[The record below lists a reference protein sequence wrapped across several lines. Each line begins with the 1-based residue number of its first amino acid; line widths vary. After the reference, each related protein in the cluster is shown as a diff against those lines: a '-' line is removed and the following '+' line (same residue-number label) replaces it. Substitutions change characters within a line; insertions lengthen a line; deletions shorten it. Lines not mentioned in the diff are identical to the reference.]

1 MKTLIE
7 AFMITIL
14 LYIAVKSSF
23 SDIRHGIISNRMM
36 AIGLVA
42 SAVVNILYYSVWGR
56 EMIISYLIN
65 LFIAMV
71 AGILLYALRVWAGGD
86 TKLFIVLVSLMPA
99 AYYHSHEVIPSLFSL
114 ALTFVSGLLFIIA
127 ESVYFSFSGEKQTQQ
142 ISKISVKTVLT
153 VFSRCIAI
161 SSYTFIANFV
171 LYYFFP
177 HFYYSVIVGVDML
190 IVLAIN
196 NIKEF
201 KLKWVSFFVSAVW
214 IGYSILMMFGSMSKS
229 ISIFPFFA
237 SIIVLLIRQF
247 AAQYNYKTIPSSQI
261 KKGMI
266 LSYSSVYSFLPY
278 SKKFKDLP
286 LMTTEDIKS
295 RLTDAEA
302 DSIVRL
308 GKKYEKFKEITI
320 VRKEPFAIFISLGIL
335 LYLLLGVR

>member
-1 MKTLIE
+1 MKALIE

-127 ESVYFSFSGEKQTQQ
+127 ESVYFSFSGEKQTQ
-142 ISKISVKTVLT
+142 KI
-153 VFSRCIAI
+153 
-161 SSYTFIANFV
+161 
-171 LYYFFP
+171 
-177 HFYYSVIVGVDML
+177 
-190 IVLAIN
+190 
-196 NIKEF
+196 
-201 KLKWVSFFVSAVW
+201 
-214 IGYSILMMFGSMSKS
+214 
-229 ISIFPFFA
+229 
-237 SIIVLLIRQF
+237 
-247 AAQYNYKTIPSSQI
+247 
-261 KKGMI
+261 
-266 LSYSSVYSFLPY
+266 
-278 SKKFKDLP
+278 
-286 LMTTEDIKS
+286 
-295 RLTDAEA
+295 
-302 DSIVRL
+302 
-308 GKKYEKFKEITI
+308 
-320 VRKEPFAIFISLGIL
+320 
-335 LYLLLGVR
+335 